1 MYSSKNLFIP
11 KIKNFDETR
20 KYFNLS
26 PNREDS
32 NYSSCIK
39 DKNSTNYFKMKST
52 NLKTMKINHI
62 YNNLNIF
69 NSYNS
74 QSNSSQ
80 NKIYNNTITPNDD
93 LFQKRIKLKFN
104 KSKNILLTSLYNL
117 PQVGSNNNTIKHYY
131 SSQNIKNKSNK
142 LNIDNSKS
150 IDNSFQMKKT
160 AKTKNVASGSKII
173 DEKEIL
179 KLENYMRDKFY
190 EDIEKKMTIKLKSKN
205 FCHDKSIK
213 ERIIKM
219 NKIGLFWGTVF
230 EYCNPILSVKKF
242 KFIKNKFH
250 KNDLYLDDYKYK
262 SNKEIKPIL
271 YTNNLVNEMRREEK
285 LKNEFLLKNK
295 YSKSN
300 INKNKF
306 S

>member
-1 MYSSKNLFIP
+1 
-11 KIKNFDETR
+11 
-20 KYFNLS
+20 
-26 PNREDS
+26 
-32 NYSSCIK
+32 
-39 DKNSTNYFKMKST
+39 MKST
-52 NLKTMKINHI
+52 NLKTVKIN
-62 YNNLNIF
+62 NNLNIF

-74 QSNSSQ
+74 LSNSSQ
-80 NKIYNNTITPNDD
+80 NKLYNNTITPKDD
-93 LFQKRIKLKFN
+93 LFQKKIKIKIN
-104 KSKNILLTSLYNL
+104 KNKNILLTSLYNL
-117 PQVGSNNNTIKHYY
+117 PQVGNNNNTINIKHYY
-131 SSQNIKNKSNK
+131 SSQNIRNKSNK

-150 IDNSFQMKKT
+150 IDNSFQMKKS
-160 AKTKNVASGSKII
+160 KTKNVGSGSKII

-190 EDIEKKMTIKLKSKN
+190 EDIEKKMIIKLKSKN

-242 KFIKNKFH
+242 KFIKKKFH
-250 KNDLYLDDYKYK
+250 KNDLYMNDYKYK
-262 SNKEIKPIL
+262 SNKETKPIL
-271 YTNNLVNEMRREEK
+271 YTNNLFNEMRREEK

-295 YSKSN
+295 YFKYN
-300 INKNKF
+300 VDKFKF

>member
-26 PNREDS
+26 PNKEDS

-39 DKNSTNYFKMKST
+39 DKNSKNYFKMKST
-52 NLKTMKINHI
+52 NLKTMKINNI

-93 LFQKRIKLKFN
+93 LFQKRIKLKIN

-117 PQVGSNNNTIKHYY
+117 PQVGSNNNTINHYY

-150 IDNSFQMKKT
+150 IDNSFQMKQT
-160 AKTKNVASGSKII
+160 TKTKNVASGSKII

-250 KNDLYLDDYKYK
+250 KNDMYLNDYKYK

-271 YTNNLVNEMRREEK
+271 YTNNLVNEIRREEK
-285 LKNEFLLKNK
+285 LKNEFFLKNK
-295 YSKSN
+295 FSKYN

>member
-20 KYFNLS
+20 KFFNLS

-52 NLKTMKINHI
+52 NLKTMKINNI

-74 QSNSSQ
+74 PSNSSQ

-104 KSKNILLTSLYNL
+104 KNKNILLTSLYNL

-160 AKTKNVASGSKII
+160 TKTKNVASGSKII

-250 KNDLYLDDYKYK
+250 KNDLYLNDYKYK

-295 YSKSN
+295 YSKYN

>member
-20 KYFNLS
+20 KFFNLS

-52 NLKTMKINHI
+52 NLKTMKINNI

-74 QSNSSQ
+74 PSNSSQ

-104 KSKNILLTSLYNL
+104 KNKNILLTSLYNL

-160 AKTKNVASGSKII
+160 TKTKNVASASKII

-250 KNDLYLDDYKYK
+250 KNDPKVHCV
-262 SNKEIKPIL
+262 SAAPH
-271 YTNNLVNEMRREEK
+271 
-285 LKNEFLLKNK
+285 FLQ
-295 YSKSN
+295 
-300 INKNKF
+300 
-306 S
+306 